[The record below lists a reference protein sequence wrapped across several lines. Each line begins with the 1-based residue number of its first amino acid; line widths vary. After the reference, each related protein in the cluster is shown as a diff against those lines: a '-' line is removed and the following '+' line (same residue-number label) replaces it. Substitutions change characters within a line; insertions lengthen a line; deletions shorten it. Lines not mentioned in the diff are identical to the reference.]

1 MTNSMRTSRRL
12 HLLAVSALLAV
23 AGVPML
29 RPQEPAPK
37 RPPKIYGATSR
48 SAPESKK
55 SEVPIAAGVEHDEV
69 LRSSA
74 EHDARFLAQRREY
87 FASIG
92 IVARYDEW
100 LNPAPSTA
108 TFVAT
113 TGKPK
118 GVFEASSRDVEADGS
133 PRENAILDEPVDPV
147 IDPIRVMPRAE
158 EHLRD
163 GAKFFLARDYPLAFD
178 EYRKGSLLARESGLA
193 RHQFA
198 LTQFTLGD
206 YEGAAAS
213 LRRAVELSPE
223 LPKLRI
229 DCAKLYAPAT
239 PDLKDQRLA
248 LDSHVRVRPADRSAA
263 LVSAWIAYSCGENER
278 ARVLFES
285 IVAADPNDSA
295 AQAYLA
301 AILDAR

>member
-1 MTNSMRTSRRL
+1 MLTSRRL
-12 HLLAVSALLAV
+12 HLLAVSAFLAV
-23 AGVPML
+23 AGVPLL

-37 RPPKIYGATSR
+37 RPPKVYGATSR
-48 SAPESKK
+48 SAPDSKK
-55 SEVPIAAGVEHDEV
+55 TEVPIAVGVEHDEHG
-69 LRSSA
+69 RSSA
-74 EHDARFLAQRREY
+74 PHDAQFLTQRREY

-108 TFVAT
+108 TFVTT
-113 TGKPK
+113 TGKST

-133 PRENAILDEPVDPV
+133 PREDANLDEPVDPV
-147 IDPIRVMPRAE
+147 IDSIRVMPRAE

-163 GAKFFLARDYPLAFD
+163 GAKYFLARDYPLAFD

-198 LTQFTLGD
+198 LAQFTLGD

-223 LPKLRI
+223 LPKLGLDI
-229 DCAKLYAPAT
+229 AKLYAPAT
-239 PDLKDQRLA
+239 KDLEDQRLA
-248 LDSHVRVRPADRSAA
+248 IESHVRVRPADRSAA
-263 LVSAWIAYSCGENER
+263 LVSAWIAYSCGEIER

-285 IVAADPNDSA
+285 IVGIDPNDLA
-295 AQAYLA
+295 AQAYLNE
-301 AILDAR
+301 IPRFH